1 MDAQLIRKLENSL
14 YKGFIDQTKPVSAQ
28 FKPKLLTN
36 QYHENVLSTLLQ
48 ELKTCKTFTFSV
60 AFITE
65 GGLATL
71 KTMLYDLQK
80 KGVQGRILTSTF
92 LNFNQPKMFKELL
105 KLENVEVRLTGVK
118 GFHSK
123 GYIFEHEDYYSLVVG
138 SSNLTDSALK
148 ANYEWNVFLTS
159 LEAGEVI
166 HHFKNQF
173 EDAWNA
179 AIPLT
184 EDWIATYNQNY
195 ERTPFIKQAAQ
206 NTLQINADYLT
217 NALAESLAIQPNKMQ
232 SAALEQL
239 KALRATGAKK
249 GLIISATG
257 TGKTFLSAFDVRNFA
272 PKKML
277 FVVHREQILKKALQT
292 IAKY

>member
-1 MDAQLIRKLENSL
+1 MDAQLIRKLENAL
-14 YKGFIDQTKPVSAQ
+14 YKGFIDQNKPVSAQ

-48 ELKTCKTFTFSV
+48 ELKTCKTFPFSV

-80 KGVQGRILTSTF
+80 KGIQGRILTSTF

-148 ANYEWNVFLTS
+148 AN
-159 LEAGEVI
+159 
-166 HHFKNQF
+166 
-173 EDAWNA
+173 
-179 AIPLT
+179 
-184 EDWIATYNQNY
+184 
-195 ERTPFIKQAAQ
+195 
-206 NTLQINADYLT
+206 
-217 NALAESLAIQPNKMQ
+217 
-232 SAALEQL
+232 
-239 KALRATGAKK
+239 
-249 GLIISATG
+249 
-257 TGKTFLSAFDVRNFA
+257 
-272 PKKML
+272 
-277 FVVHREQILKKALQT
+277 
-292 IAKY
+292 

>member
-1 MDAQLIRKLENSL
+1 MIK
-14 YKGFIDQTKPVSAQ
+14 TKPVSAQ

-36 QYHENVLSTLLQ
+36 KAHENVLSTLLQ
-48 ELKTCKTFTFSV
+48 ELKTCQTFTFSV

-71 KTMLYDLQK
+71 KTMLYDLQL
-80 KGVQGRILTSTF
+80 KGIKGRILTSTF

-123 GYIFEHEDYYSLVVG
+123 GYIFEHKDYYSLIVG

-159 LEAGEVI
+159 LEDGEVI

-173 EDAWNA
+173 EEAWNE

-184 EDWIATYNQNY
+184 EEWINNYKQNY
-195 ERTPFIKQAAQ
+195 ELQPFVKQTTSNALEL
-206 NTLQINADYLT
+206 NTEYLT
-217 NALAESLAIQPNKMQ
+217 NALADSLAIQPNKMQ
-232 SAALEQL
+232 TAALEQL
-239 KALRATGAKK
+239 KNLRATGAKK
-249 GLIISATG
+249 GIDYFS
-257 TGKTFLSAFDVRNFA
+257 
-272 PKKML
+272 
-277 FVVHREQILKKALQT
+277 HR
-292 IAKY
+292 YR